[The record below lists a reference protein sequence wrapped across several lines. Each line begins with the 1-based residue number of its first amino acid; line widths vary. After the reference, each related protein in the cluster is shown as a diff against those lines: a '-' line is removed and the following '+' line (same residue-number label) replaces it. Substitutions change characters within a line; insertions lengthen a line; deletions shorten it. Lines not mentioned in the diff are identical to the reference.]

1 MKYSLLLQPKQ
12 DGRGSYKLNV
22 ASDTKYINTCNTD
35 TYGTQNYWKRFI
47 TQERKMAD
55 HLLLFLINY
64 NCTCNDTEEPHEE

>member
-35 TYGTQNYWKRFI
+35 TYSK
-47 TQERKMAD
+47 
-55 HLLLFLINY
+55 LLEKIHHTGKKNG
-64 NCTCNDTEEPHEE
+64 